1 MSMNNGVANFSQ
13 ESLAQSLQQTLS
25 PDAQQRKQAEGFLQ
39 SIEQTPRFVV
49 PLLQLVN
56 NEGTDGNIRFAAA
69 LYFKNFVKRRWAQDE
84 ESAEELLSADD
95 RRVVKEEI
103 VGLMLTVPKKLQLQ
117 IGEAV
122 SIIADSDFPEQ
133 WPDLISTLVSRL
145 SATDYHVNNGI
156 LQTAHNVFKGWRS
169 AFRSDRLYTKINYVL
184 SQFTEPYLQVF
195 VTTDRLIDEHAQN
208 KQALQILLHSLA
220 LLCQIYYDLNC
231 QDLPPFF
238 EDNMAQFMQTFHKY
252 LVYANPNAVTD
263 DDDVAGDLE
272 EVKASIC
279 EIIELYAQR
288 YEEDFKQLPQ
298 FVETVWNMLTT
309 VGKEGK
315 YDGVVSKGMAFLR
328 TVVRNPQQKELFA
341 SGDSLKLICER
352 IVIPNAVL
360 PESDEELFED
370 DPVQFVRRDVEGS
383 EAGSRREAAADLVR
397 GLLDQF
403 SSETTQA
410 MSIYIQKGLERYA
423 ANPVGNW
430 RDKDV
435 ALFLVASVAVVASVQ
450 ALGATK
456 VNELVNVPDFFASQ
470 IVQHLRDTGSDAQAP
485 ILKADAI
492 RFVTTFRS
500 QLPREMLAQALPLLG
515 DHLAHP
521 NPAVS
526 MYAAIAVERILV
538 LKKDGALLFGPADIQ
553 PLAESMLQH
562 IVATF
567 DRAESP
573 QKLAENDYMIKTAM
587 RIILACRTNI
597 LPLAPAALAKLAQI
611 LAEVSKNPS
620 NPRFSHFLFEAIGS
634 LARFSCAADSA
645 AIGQFEA
652 TLFPIFQNI
661 LQQDV
666 AEFMPYVFQILAQL
680 LSVHTAGGAL
690 PEAYVSL
697 LPPLLQPTLWSAQ
710 GNIPALVRLLQSYLQ
725 IGGAQ
730 LARDGHLQPILGV
743 FQKLIASRANDHHG
757 FGLLLAATQFTP
769 ADSVRQ
775 FLKPVLTLCLTRL
788 QTSRTAK
795 FTRNLVHYV
804 ASVLC
809 IEPQSGAGVAMLVD
823 AMNGIQPGLFASVL
837 QNVMLEAIPTVVGR
851 IDRKTVAVGFGL
863 LVASS
868 RFQGDPACA
877 PLTGPVLEQL
887 ATMLMDTG
895 VKETKT
901 LADKQI
907 FDGSAAA
914 AAAAVAADEDLD
926 ALEIEDTGYQA
937 SFARLAT
944 LGDIKIDPC
953 PLIADATRGL
963 GQALQSAQA
972 AISAAAQQQQL
983 SPAAAQFISAAIAQA
998 SSSQ

>member
-1 MSMNNGVANFSQ
+1 MSASNGTNVSQ

-25 PDAQQRKQAEGFLQ
+25 PTAQTRKQAESFLKA
-39 SIEQTPRFVV
+39 IEQTPHFVV

-56 NEGTDGNIRFAAA
+56 NDATDGNIRFAAA
-69 LYFKNFVKRRWAQDE
+69 LYFKNFVKRCWPQDE
-84 ESAEELLSADD
+84 CTEDLLSADD
-95 RRVVKEEI
+95 RRTVKEEI
-103 VGLMLTVPKKLQLQ
+103 VSLMLTTPKKLQLQ

-122 SIIADSDFPEQ
+122 SIIADNDFPEQ
-133 WPDLISTLVSRL
+133 WPDLISTLVSKL
-145 SATDYHVNNGI
+145 SPSDYHINNGI
-156 LQTAHNVFKGWRS
+156 LQTAHTVFKGWRS

-184 SQFTEPYLQVF
+184 SQFTEPYMQVF
-195 VTTDRLIDEHAQN
+195 VTTDKLIDEHAQN

-238 EDNMAQFMQTFHKY
+238 EDNMALFMQTFHKY
-252 LVYANPNAVTD
+252 LVYSNANAESG

-272 EVKASIC
+272 DVKASIC

-309 VGKEGK
+309 VGKENK
-315 YDGVVSKGMAFLR
+315 YDGIVSKGMAFLR
-328 TVVRNPQQKELFA
+328 TVVRKPQQRELFA

-352 IVIPNAVL
+352 IVIPNSVL

-370 DPVQFVRRDVEGS
+370 DPIQFVRRDIEGS
-383 EAGSRREAAADLVR
+383 DAGSRREAAADLVH

-403 SSETTQA
+403 SAETTQA

-423 ANPVGNW
+423 ANPAENW

-435 ALFLVASVAVVASVQ
+435 ALFLVTSVAVVASVHT
-450 ALGATK
+450 LGATR
-456 VNELVNVPDFFASQ
+456 VNELVNVPDFFTSQ
-470 IVQHLRDTGSDAQAP
+470 IVQHLQDTGSDSHAP

-492 RFVTTFRS
+492 RFVNTFRS

-515 DHLAHP
+515 NHLAHP
-521 NPAVS
+521 NPVVS
-526 MYAAIAVERILV
+526 MYAAITIERMFV
-538 LKKDGALLFGPADIQ
+538 LKKDSALMFGPADVQ
-553 PLAESMLQH
+553 PLAEGMLGH
-562 IVATF
+562 IFAVF
-567 DRAESP
+567 DRADTP

-587 RIILACRTNI
+587 RIILSCRTNI
-597 LPLAPAALAKLAQI
+597 LPLAPAALNKLAQI
-611 LAEVSKNPS
+611 LSEVSKNPS
-620 NPRFSHFLFEAIGS
+620 NPKFSHFLFEAIGS
-634 LARFSCAADSA
+634 LARFSCAADGA

-652 TLFPIFQNI
+652 TLFPIFQSI
-661 LQQDV
+661 LQEDV

-680 LSVHTAGGAL
+680 LSVHRTSGTL
-690 PEAYVSL
+690 PEAYVNL
-697 LPPLLQPTLWSAQ
+697 LPPLLQPALWSAQ

-730 LARDGHLQPILGV
+730 LARDGQLQPILGV

-757 FGLLLAATQFTP
+757 FSLLLAITQFTP
-769 ADSVRQ
+769 MDSLKQ
-775 FLKPVLTLCLTRL
+775 FLKPILTLCLTRL
-788 QTSRTAK
+788 QSSRTSK
-795 FTRNLVHYV
+795 FTRNFVHFI

-809 IEPQSGAGVAMLVD
+809 IEPQSGEGVVVFID
-823 AMNGIQPGLFASVL
+823 AMDSIQPGLFATVL
-837 QNVMLEAIPTVVGR
+837 QNVLLEAIPTVVGR
-851 IDRKTVAVGFGL
+851 IDQKTVAVGFGL
-863 LVASS
+863 LVASN
-868 RFQGDPACA
+868 RFCGDAA
-877 PLTGPVLEQL
+877 YARLTGPILEQL

-907 FDGSAAA
+907 VDGSAAA
-914 AAAAVAADEDLD
+914 ASAVAADEDLD
-926 ALEIEDTGYQA
+926 TLEIEDTGYQA

-953 PLIADATRGL
+953 PQIADATYGL
-963 GQALQSAQA
+963 GQVLR
-972 AISAAAQQQQL
+972 AAQESVALAVQHL
-983 SPAAAQFISAAIAQA
+983 SVPAQQFISAAVSQA
-998 SSSQ
+998 SQ